1 MPIFIFCFG
10 ILFSKMPF
18 ENLMLFFVYPNKC
31 QTLWYETILHN
42 KQNNKKYLSPPFF
55 SSICTIG
62 HNLGVT
68 KAKKM
73 RFCPPKKTT
82 EFLSEKT
89 EASSRDVLLSTGKKW
104 KIERETK
111 VVIQSGLRLKLAFE
125 VFWKFSCLFWHPL
138 LSLSNAGVKRKS
150 FVTHRWFKISLIELL
165 DPRGYVM
172 HSLCRN
178 FCTENALCFPSKCAS
193 ESCCSSSSVLLLFFN
208 ERKTPS

>member
-42 KQNNKKYLSPPFF
+42 KQNNKKYLSPRFF

-138 LSLSNAGVKRKS
+138 LSLSNAGVKRKKFCHPQMIQNFIDWAS
-150 FVTHRWFKISLIELL
+150 RSKGVRDALTVQKLLHRKCSLFPLQMCQWKLL
-165 DPRGYVM
+165 Q
-172 HSLCRN
+172 
-178 FCTENALCFPSKCAS
+178 
-193 ESCCSSSSVLLLFFN
+193 
-208 ERKTPS
+208 

>member
-55 SSICTIG
+55 PSICTIG

-73 RFCPPKKTT
+73 RFCPPQKNYRI
-82 EFLSEKT
+82 F
-89 EASSRDVLLSTGKKW
+89 V
-104 KIERETK
+104 REDR
-111 VVIQSGLRLKLAFE
+111 SF
-125 VFWKFSCLFWHPL
+125 
-138 LSLSNAGVKRKS
+138 VKR
-150 FVTHRWFKISLIELL
+150 
-165 DPRGYVM
+165 
-172 HSLCRN
+172 
-178 FCTENALCFPSKCAS
+178 
-193 ESCCSSSSVLLLFFN
+193 CSSIN
-208 ERKTPS
+208 RKKMENRERNKSCNSGPKFLGHVTCKNS

>member
-73 RFCPPKKTT
+73 RFCLPKKTT

-89 EASSRDVLLSTGKKW
+89 EASSRDVLLSTGKKKW

-138 LSLSNAGVKRKS
+138 LSLSNAGVKRKKFCHPQMIQNFIDWAS
-150 FVTHRWFKISLIELL
+150 RSKGVRDALTVQKLLHRKCSLFPLQMCQWKLL
-165 DPRGYVM
+165 Q
-172 HSLCRN
+172 
-178 FCTENALCFPSKCAS
+178 
-193 ESCCSSSSVLLLFFN
+193 
-208 ERKTPS
+208 

>member
-1 MPIFIFCFG
+1 
-10 ILFSKMPF
+10 MPF

-73 RFCPPKKTT
+73 RFCPPQKNYRIFVREDRSFVKRC
-82 EFLSEKT
+82 
-89 EASSRDVLLSTGKKW
+89 SSINRKKKW

-138 LSLSNAGVKRKS
+138 LSLSNAGVKRKKFCHPQMIQNFIDWAS
-150 FVTHRWFKISLIELL
+150 RSKGVRDALTVQKLLHRKCSLFPLQMCQWKLL
-165 DPRGYVM
+165 Q
-172 HSLCRN
+172 
-178 FCTENALCFPSKCAS
+178 
-193 ESCCSSSSVLLLFFN
+193 
-208 ERKTPS
+208 

>member
-138 LSLSNAGVKRKS
+138 LSLSNAGVKRKKFCHPQMIQNFIDWAS
-150 FVTHRWFKISLIELL
+150 RSKGVRDALTVQKLLHRKCSLFPLQMCQWKLL
-165 DPRGYVM
+165 Q
-172 HSLCRN
+172 
-178 FCTENALCFPSKCAS
+178 
-193 ESCCSSSSVLLLFFN
+193 
-208 ERKTPS
+208 